1 MTKVTQSADDPKRAK
16 VDKIIAPSSHQ
27 DARYIVNKLAK
38 VIKAKGSQPMSRN
51 SAKKQC
57 RTATTI
63 SSSSH
68 GVQNPGDRT

>member
-1 MTKVTQSADDPKRAK
+1 
-16 VDKIIAPSSHQ
+16 
-27 DARYIVNKLAK
+27 VNKLAK